1 MNTPDGDQA
10 KDDSDDR
17 RRDTRHSIPGTEIKV
32 RKHSFAGLGRFENS
46 LPVDFSEN
54 GMSFISAKL
63 ELEMLEKVDFIL
75 SLEGRQVE
83 GTALIC
89 HKSVSEHGSQY
100 GLLFI
105 ATNSDITNLVN
116 PGVFAN
122 LEINMHAEKTA
133 EYVAEMI
140 GHSNNVVS
148 NSKYWNLLA
157 NAVAAFVRRIS
168 DIVREK
174 SETKEDYQR
183 AITAIREFISIDRD
197 KCVVSFRYLNIAG
210 VIETADISV
219 HSPGSLGE
227 IEYRI
232 SDLKTTS
239 SVQEVIDI
247 IGRAFVDQY
256 RAGFPETQAK

>member
-1 MNTPDGDQA
+1 MKTPEGNQA
-10 KDDSDDR
+10 KDGSDDR
-17 RRDTRHSIPGTEIKV
+17 RRDTRHSIPGTEIKI
-32 RKHSFAGLGRFENS
+32 RKHSFAGLGRFESS

-63 ELEMLEKVDFIL
+63 ELDMLEKVDFIL
-75 SLEGRQVE
+75 SLEGRKVE

-89 HKSVSEHGSQY
+89 HKALSKHGCQY

-105 ATNSDITNLVN
+105 ATNNDVTNLVN

-148 NSKYWNLLA
+148 NSKHWNLLA
-157 NAVAAFVRRIS
+157 NAVDAFVRRIS

-183 AITAIREFISIDRD
+183 AVAAIREFINVDRN
-197 KCVVSFRYLNIAG
+197 KCLVSFRYLNIAG
-210 VIETADISV
+210 DIECADVCV
-219 HSPGSLGE
+219 HSSGTEDE

-256 RAGFPETQAK
+256 RAGFPAI